1 MKNKYKYNLLDLA
14 KLLQRL
20 DNGTFIID
28 SDDGV
33 ELFTSNEGSYT
44 EDMRRLLWWLE
55 QDEPILDEVEK
66 EYLSGII
73 KPWKEKVKFIAK
85 YTTYDGNHEFI
96 NINYLDTNIS
106 LENVSLPS
114 FKPNTMYR
122 GMELDKEYT
131 LKELGL

>member
-85 YTTYDGNHEFI
+85 YKTYDGNHEFI

>member
-85 YTTYDGNHEFI
+85 YETYDSKYQFI
-96 NINYLDTNIS
+96 HITYLDTEIS
-106 LENVSLPS
+106 MEYIELPS